1 MTNVKVTVNVG
12 GADYELANSNNL
24 FQREIAAPGKTG
36 NLLVAAIDESGN
48 VARSSATLE
57 VLPEWLPPKIDWEA
71 NDFFNAKDYNRI
83 IGNMKYLK
91 IYLDNLFLNITEVA
105 MGDSKTY
112 ESLIYAREMN
122 AIENTLEKLNIET
135 YKFDIGETKEY
146 KANRATPLWNE
157 FNRIESAMLLLYK
170 TMVVH
175 REALPKLNF
184 KLGKKKGIKV

>member
-24 FQREIAAPGKTG
+24 FQREIAAPGKTE
-36 NLLVAAIDESGN
+36 NLLVTAIDESGN
-48 VARSSATLE
+48 VSRSNATLE
-57 VLPEWLPPKIDWEA
+57 VFPEWLPPKIDWGA

-91 IYLDNLFLNITEVA
+91 IYLDNLFFNITEVA

-122 AIENTLEKLNIET
+122 AIENTLEKLNLET

-146 KANRATPLWNE
+146 KANGATPLWSE

-184 KLGKKKGIKV
+184 KLGRRKGIKV